1 MALTKAQASLVTVST
16 LGVAPGGYLAE
27 LQAFNSQKEAAAFI
41 ATTGLLNAGTNAE
54 FALEVQKNLGVT
66 AGGLELKA
74 FLKALDEGTSRAEA
88 AVDFANTQLVLNGG
102 KIANVEK
109 AAAYEGESKDLAV
122 LKAALAEAEKSTTI
136 ITFEDLEN
144 ANSLVTGPTGQTIHN
159 IGKAEIDA
167 GLGKISADYTFQLKD
182 QIGENDTFKGQFLS
196 PILDRQSPDK
206 TGSQIVLELRN
217 LREADSSTTP
227 LKSLPT
233 EGFAFVMDGV
243 NLLVASEGILNA
255 LTYQELRDA
264 VAARVKELS
273 EGVNIPSDAGVSNN
287 AADYAKLATFN
298 VELGNSF
305 NVQADGKTVTGLQ
318 VVLTDKAGSNLSPLA
333 FKNKDGIIVDTGYT
347 LYAEIKESA
356 ADTVTKQISTN
367 LEADNVGYG
376 SQGATVNLVGQS
388 ASNKGVEEIKLIA
401 TGGVWFTS
409 LESEA
414 GNYGSVKNHL
424 QSIELQAGSDDYFRV
439 GTQKNSNTHVVNLTE
454 QNFNAGGLFDVREV
468 NAVNAGS
475 TAINAFVSKAVI
487 ARDYNL
493 KDTGLWA
500 ADNIDTSFNLSSGR
514 DVLNLAIDQNVMEAV
529 DTQVNIN
536 TGAGDDVIHFQVTN
550 GLTATGHVNLA
561 GNGGWLTNQQLLNNV
576 KIDAG
581 DGNDQIVLSGAGNV
595 TVNAGTGNDEVR
607 ADNTG
612 GKAVFVF
619 NNQTTEINQLLTNQ
633 DIVSNSNAANST
645 GANGIQ
651 QTLPLFKATV
661 KVSFLGFESDAVV
674 IDSTNFAT
682 NTKQINQAIKKAIAD
697 SPQLSKLLAAHDN
710 EGNALGIES
719 LVDGALN
726 LSDLKI
732 SITAPAAYDANET
745 EGAKALRVAN
755 GQEML
760 SKDDLLNAAKAVNPA
775 ATVADEKYS
784 NLTDS
789 VNYLNTNNVYAS
801 EFATVGGVI
810 VNGSDS
816 TAQSDN
822 TINLGQGTDI
832 LMMGTGANSN
842 DTLVLTGYNNGTNTI
857 VHYSSLAGA
866 GQDYLNLNAYVAG
879 NSNVVLDTIA
889 NATGTLA
896 NNTVSKVA
904 VNLSKDA
911 FANFTNADLVKYLN
925 YETPASGDPANIDA
939 GLKAALSGLAATV
952 DLNLKASTNYVL
964 MLENS
969 NNPGEYKAFHVTAA
983 TGDNKGKFAGAET
996 IATLDFGVPT
1006 TGAGAVVPPVGA
1018 KVIPVNVTPA
1028 ADDSYKGTFDGT
1040 AEADV
1045 FTVNATEASLENL
1058 VAEISITNFGA
1069 NDSLSFKG
1077 VYAAGMNNTILGV
1090 GQPVDIS
1097 MDGANLQVILMDAP
1111 TLGDIDTWIVTFE
1124 DVDASIAAVVNGA
1137 ADTQAALAGLNDAWN
1152 AEWLVLA

>member
-27 LQAFNSQKEAAAFI
+27 LQAFNTQKEAAAFI
-41 ATTGLLNAGTNAE
+41 ATTGLLDVGTNAE

-102 KIANVEK
+102 KIATVEK

-122 LKAALAEAEKSTTI
+122 LKAALAEAEKSTTT
-136 ITFEDLEN
+136 ITFEDFEN
-144 ANSLVTGPTGQTIHN
+144 ANSLVTGPTGQTINN

-217 LREADSSTTP
+217 LREDDSSTTP

-273 EGVNIPSDAGVSNN
+273 EGVNIPSEAGVSNN

-305 NVQADGKTVTGLQ
+305 NVQTDGKTVTGLQ

-388 ASNKGVEEIKLIA
+388 ASNKGVEEIKLTA
-401 TGGVWFTS
+401 TKGVWFTS

-493 KDTGLWA
+493 KDTGLWG

-529 DTQVNIN
+529 DTQVSIN
-536 TGAGDDVIHFQVTN
+536 TGAGDDVIHFQVAN
-550 GLTATGHVNLA
+550 GQNDNGTIKAA

-576 KIDAG
+576 KVDAG

-612 GKAVFVF
+612 AKAVFVF

-633 DIVSNSNAANST
+633 DIVSNSNAAHST

-661 KVSFLGFESDAVV
+661 KVSFLGFESVAVV
-674 IDSTNFAT
+674 IDSTDFTT

-726 LSDLKI
+726 LSDLNI
-732 SITAPAAYDANET
+732 SITAPATYDANET
-745 EGAKALRVAN
+745 EGAKTLRVAN

-789 VNYLNTNNVYAS
+789 VNYLNDSVNYLNTNNVYAS
-801 EFATVGGVI
+801 EFATVGGVT
-810 VNGSDS
+810 VNGSNS
-816 TAQSDN
+816 VAQSDN

-832 LMMGTGANSN
+832 VMMGTGANSN

-896 NNTVSKVA
+896 NNSVTKVA

-983 TGDNKGKFAGAET
+983 TGDNKGMFAGAET

-1006 TGAGAVVPPVGA
+1006 TGAGAPVDPVDPVDPA
-1018 KVIPVNVTPA
+1018 KTIRVIEATDGGLEATAIDASTADFQFDFNSLTGDNSVTITGFGKGDVLDIPNTYLENSTAIIGTSAVGIQVAYYDATTFNPMVFINLITEDAALKAVA
-1028 ADDSYKGTFDGT
+1028 AD
-1040 AEADV
+1040 A
-1045 FTVNATEASLENL
+1045 TV
-1058 VAEISITNFGA
+1058 G
-1069 NDSLSFKG
+1069 
-1077 VYAAGMNNTILGV
+1077 
-1090 GQPVDIS
+1090 
-1097 MDGANLQVILMDAP
+1097 
-1111 TLGDIDTWIVTFE
+1111 
-1124 DVDASIAAVVNGA
+1124 VDAQITAIN
-1137 ADTQAALAGLNDAWN
+1137 DFFDAG
-1152 AEWLVLA
+1152 WLV